1 MILDLVFAVV
11 ILLAIIKGYRRGL
24 IVGVFSLI
32 AIIIGLAAAIKLSAI
47 VAEYIGK
54 AVKISDQWLPLI
66 SFAIVFFIVVLLIR
80 LGANAIQKA
89 AETIMLGWTN
99 KIGGIILY
107 IVIYITV
114 FSVILFYAEQ
124 IKIIQPATKEKSVTY
139 AYIQPW
145 GPKAINGIGSAVP
158 VFKIM
163 FADLENFF
171 GGISQTISKRGF
183 SSKIGSTLLPERV

>member
-1 MILDLVFAVV
+1 MILDLVFAV
-11 ILLAIIKGYRRGL
+11 IIMLAIIKGYRRGL
-24 IVGVFSLI
+24 IVGIFSLI

-54 AVKISDQWLPLI
+54 TVKISNQWLPFI
-66 SFAIVFFIVVLLIR
+66 SFAIVFFIVVLLVR

-89 AETIMLGWTN
+89 AETIMLGWAN

-107 IVIYITV
+107 IAIYTTI

-139 AYIQPW
+139 SYIQPW
-145 GPKAINGIGSAVP
+145 GPKAINGVGSAVP
-158 VFKIM
+158 VFRNM
-163 FADLENFF
+163 FTDLENFF
-171 GGISQTISKRGF
+171 GGISQKISKR
-183 SSKIGSTLLPERV
+183 

>member
-1 MILDLVFAVV
+1 
-11 ILLAIIKGYRRGL
+11 LA
-24 IVGVFSLI
+24 SLQ
-32 AIIIGLAAAIKLSAI
+32 LSNFQPF

-66 SFAIVFFIVVLLIR
+66 SFAIVFFIVVLLVR

-89 AETIMLGWTN
+89 AETIMLGWAN
-99 KIGGIILY
+99 RIGGIILY
-107 IVIYITV
+107 IVIYVTV

-158 VFKIM
+158 VFKNM
-163 FADLENFF
+163 FVDLENFF
-171 GGISQTISKRGF
+171 GGISQTISKR
-183 SSKIGSTLLPERV
+183 